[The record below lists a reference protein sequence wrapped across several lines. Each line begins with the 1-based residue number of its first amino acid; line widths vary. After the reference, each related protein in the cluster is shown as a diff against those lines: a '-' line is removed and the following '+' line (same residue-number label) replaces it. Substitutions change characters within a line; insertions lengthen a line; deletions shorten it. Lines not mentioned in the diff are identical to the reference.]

1 MKLLLVNYEYPPVG
15 GGAAVA
21 TRSLAR
27 ALHSAG
33 HKVVV
38 LTAATSSEPPVRV
51 EGGVTVHRVA
61 CLRRGVHDIG
71 LFGAFTFLVTAA
83 WRMPSILRGAA
94 FDCALFYFVVPTG
107 LLAPLWSLLARRPY
121 VVALRGS
128 DVPGYAEDPALV
140 GLHAVLKPVTA
151 GILRRASHVVA
162 NSDGLRDLA
171 RLAFVKQPVLV
182 IANGVESANFSPES
196 ERRQQPAAVR
206 ALCVA
211 RLIHRKGIDLLLSAL
226 GDPRCRNVEL
236 DLVGSGPALDD
247 LVAACRAAG
256 LESRVNFLGHV
267 DNGELPRIY
276 RRADLFVLPSRSES
290 CSMALLEA
298 MASGLPVVATR
309 IGGTPELVQDGLN
322 GFLVPVDDVEA
333 LAHRMGQIADCADLR
348 HRMGAASREVVNVR
362 HSWNRVADGYMRLFA
377 ESAG

>member
-1 MKLLLVNYEYPPVG
+1 MKLLLINYEYPPVG

-21 TRSLAR
+21 TRSLAT
-27 ALHSAG
+27 ALHAAG
-33 HKVVV
+33 HEVVV
-38 LTAATSSEPPVRV
+38 LTAATGSEPRVRV

-71 LFGAFTFLVTAA
+71 LFGALTFLVTAA
-83 WRMPSILRGAA
+83 VRLPSIIRRAA

-107 LLAPLWSLLARRPY
+107 LLAPLWSLLARKPY

-128 DVPGYAEDPALV
+128 DVPGYAEDPGLV
-140 GLHAVLKPVTA
+140 RLHTLLKPVTA

-171 RLAFVKQPVLV
+171 RRAFSAQSVLV
-182 IANGVESANFSPES
+182 IANGVESADFRPDSG
-196 ERRQQPAAVR
+196 RQQQATAVR

-211 RLIHRKGIDLLLSAL
+211 RLIHRKGIDLLISAL
-226 GDPRCRNVEL
+226 ADPRCQNVEL
-236 DLVGSGPALDD
+236 DLVGSGPALDA
-247 LVAACRAAG
+247 LIAACRAAG
-256 LESRVNFLGHV
+256 IESRVNFLGHI
-267 DNGELPRIY
+267 DNGELPLVY
-276 RRADLFVLPSRSES
+276 QRADLFVLPSRSES

-333 LAHRMGQIADCADLR
+333 LAHRIGQIAASADLR
-348 HRMGAASREVVNVR
+348 LRMGAASREVVNAR
-362 HSWNRVADGYMRLFA
+362 HNWGRVADGYMRLFA